1 MKILIA
7 DDQVDA
13 ARLLVTLLNL
23 DGYQAELT
31 DNWEN
36 LVDEILLRKPDLLIL
51 DVRLPGVDGLEILRQ
66 LRSHSVSGIANLPVL
81 LASAL
86 DHSYE
91 GELAG
96 ANGFL
101 LKPYTRQELLDS
113 IKQIERENKPI

>member
-1 MKILIA
+1 VKILIA
-7 DDQVDA
+7 DDQLDA

-31 DNWEN
+31 ENWEG
-36 LVDEILLRKPDLLIL
+36 LIDEIILRKPDLLIL
-51 DVRLPGVDGLEILRQ
+51 DVRLPGVDGLALLRQ
-66 LRSHSVSGIANLPVL
+66 LRGHSVSGIANLPVL

-113 IKQIERENKPI
+113 IKESEKENTPT